1 MVKQSNPWRK
11 PVIICDLELRLYL
24 RRPFYRDNDPE
35 HAYAVHMDLNKWQHV
50 IKWCYPCLKKGSVSV
65 CGIQLL
71 TMSDCSCNPAPLFN
85 ATWAPLPLQ
94 QWQKGSGDRWTKTSS
109 SRVNDACPRIRIRG
123 IVPLKKGH
131 LQSCHSCW
139 WVCLVVWVTWLDVT
153 FDWRSQFLL
162 RFVLLITM
170 KNPLIS
176 YHPNGFSKAQVQ
188 NTNDLLTVMSVL
200 WLQICDYSAWD
211 LGIYC
216 LEHLCLHNNF
226 RAKQDQENYPAVWV
240 CSGSPLK
247 FHRSLEPGRQ
257 LLAHTARAP
266 LSQAP
271 QLFSSSRYSGAELG
285 TDEVWNCSVL

>member
-1 MVKQSNPWRK
+1 MVKESNPWRK
-11 PVIICDLELRLYL
+11 PVIICDLDLRLFPSTRTMIL
-24 RRPFYRDNDPE
+24 NMLK
-35 HAYAVHMDLNKWQHV
+35 HMDLNKWQHV
-50 IKWCYPCLKKGSVSV
+50 IKWCYPCLKKGSASV
-65 CGIQLL
+65 CGILLL
-71 TMSDCSCNPAPLFN
+71 TMSDGSCNPAPLFN

-94 QWQKGSGDRWTKTSS
+94 RWQKGSGDRWTKTSS
-109 SRVNDACPRIRIRG
+109 SRVNEACPRIWIRG

-139 WVCLVVWVTWLDVT
+139 WVCLVAWVTWLDVA
-153 FDWRSQFLL
+153 FDWWSQFLL
-162 RFVLLITM
+162 RFVSLMTTM

-176 YHPNGFSKAQVQ
+176 YHPDGFSKAQVL
-188 NTNDLLTVMSVL
+188 NTNDLLSVMSVL
-200 WLQICDYSAWD
+200 WLQIRDYSTWD

-216 LEHLCLHNNF
+216 LEHLCLHNNL

-285 TDEVWNCSVL
+285 TDEDWNCFVL